1 MGERRARPDRE
12 VSGSARRR
20 GVKPQPTPEATSQ
33 GDGQGTSEPLA
44 TTMPSGVARPDAS
57 SVPPATP
64 RHGGVSTPVT
74 PAGPVNRIRAI
85 WKGAQ
90 RFDTGREAG
99 PVARLDGSAETGQSP
114 VDVLLSAL
122 ATCSGVDVVE
132 ILAKGR
138 TPAERC
144 VIDVSATR
152 RGETPRRVLRF
163 DIEYR
168 IDGAGIERAHAE
180 RAINLAIEKY
190 CTVAAT
196 LKQDV
201 VIQTTL
207 TLNGQTGR
215 PMRQAVPD

>member
-1 MGERRARPDRE
+1 
-12 VSGSARRR
+12 VSGGARRR
-20 GVKPQPTPEATSQ
+20 GVKPQPTPEPTSQ
-33 GDGQGTSEPLA
+33 GDGQGTAEPLA
-44 TTMPSGVARPDAS
+44 KTMPSGVARPDAS
-57 SVPPATP
+57 SVPPATA
-64 RHGGVSTPVT
+64 RRAGVPTPVT
-74 PAGPVNRIRAI
+74 PAAGPVNSIRAI

-99 PVARLDGSAETGQSP
+99 PVARLDGTTETGQSP

-132 ILAKGR
+132 ILAKRR

-152 RGETPRRVLRF
+152 RAEKPRRVLRF

-168 IDGAGIERAHAE
+168 IDGAGIEREHAE
-180 RAINLAIEKY
+180 RAIGLAFEKY

-201 VIQTTL
+201 VIETTL
-207 TLNGQTGR
+207 TLNGQTGAPVR
-215 PMRQAVPD
+215 RAVPD